1 MSSTSKQPLSDLLE
15 WYREMGVDEAIA
27 ERPFDMTAPPSEKPK
42 PVATPPASAPNDR
55 NRPADRQRSRPA
67 AALLAGTEAAG
78 ADARNLALAAP
89 DLAALKAALEAF
101 EGCALKHT
109 ATNLVFSDG
118 NPDADI
124 MVVGEAPGA
133 EEDRQGLP
141 FVGASGRLLDRMLAC
156 IGLDRTSAYITNILP
171 WRPPG
176 NRQPNAAEIAACLP
190 FAERHVALMH
200 PKVLVLAGGTSAK
213 TILGTTEGI
222 TRLRGRWID
231 HTMPGMAA
239 PIPTIAI
246 YHPAYLLRQPA
257 QKRDAWRDLLAIQSR
272 MDGMR
277 G

>member
-27 ERPFDMTAPPSEKPK
+27 ERPFDMTAAAPDKPN
-42 PVATPPASAPNDR
+42 PVATPAASAPNDR
-55 NRPADRQRSRPA
+55 TRPGGRQRSRPA

-213 TILGTTEGI
+213 TILGSTEGI
-222 TRLRGRWID
+222 TRLRGRWFD
-231 HTMPGMAA
+231 HTMPDMAA

-257 QKRDAWRDLLAIQSR
+257 QKRDAWRDLLAIKAR
-272 MDGMR
+272 LDGR
-277 G
+277 N

>member
-1 MSSTSKQPLSDLLE
+1 MSNTSELPPAALLN

-27 ERPFDMTAPPSEKPK
+27 DRPFDMTAAPPPK
-42 PVATPPASAPNDR
+42 PAPAKPSAAAATTAPAQSRRRPG
-55 NRPADRQRSRPA
+55 NRPTE
-67 AALLAGTEAAG
+67 ALLAGTEAAG
-78 ADARNLALAAP
+78 ADARNLAAAAP
-89 DLAALKAALEAF
+89 DLAALKATLEAF
-101 EGCALKHT
+101 EGCALKQT

-118 NPDADI
+118 NPDADV

-156 IGLDRTSAYITNILP
+156 IGLDRTGVYITNILP

-190 FAERHVALMH
+190 FAERHIALVH

-231 HTMPGMAA
+231 HTIPGMAA
-239 PIPTIAI
+239 PVPTIAI

-257 QKRDAWRDLLAIQSR
+257 QKRDAWRDLLAVKVR
-272 MDGMR
+272 MDGIK

>member
-27 ERPFDMTAPPSEKPK
+27 DRPFDMTAPLPDKPN
-42 PVATPPASAPNDR
+42 PDTTPPATAPNDR
-55 NRPADRQRSRPA
+55 NRPADRPRRRPA

-118 NPDADI
+118 NPDAGI

-257 QKRDAWRDLLAIQSR
+257 QKRDAWRDLLAIKAR
-272 MDGMR
+272 LDGR
-277 G
+277 H

>member
-1 MSSTSKQPLSDLLE
+1 MANTSKQPPSDLLR
-15 WYREMGVDEAIA
+15 WYEEMGVDEAIA
-27 ERPFDMTAPPSEKPK
+27 DKPFDMTAKPSAKPAA
-42 PVATPPASAPNDR
+42 ATPAASEPPAQGRKRPG
-55 NRPADRQRSRPA
+55 NRPTQ
-67 AALLAGTEAAG
+67 ALLAGTEEAG
-78 ADARNLALAAP
+78 ADARNLAAAAP
-89 DLAALKAALEAF
+89 DLAALRAALEAF
-101 EGCALKHT
+101 EGCALKQT

-118 NPDADI
+118 NPDADV

-141 FVGASGRLLDRMLAC
+141 FVGVSGRLLDRMLAC

-190 FAERHVALMH
+190 FAERHVALVH
-200 PKVLVLAGGTSAK
+200 PKVLILAGGTSAK

-231 HTMPGMAA
+231 HTIPGMAA
-239 PIPTIAI
+239 PVPTIAI

-257 QKRDAWRDLLAIQSR
+257 QKRDAWRDLLAVKAR
-272 MDGMR
+272 LDGIKS
-277 G
+277 

>member
-1 MSSTSKQPLSDLLE
+1 MSSTSKQPLAALLE
-15 WYREMGVDEAIA
+15 WYREVGVDVATA
-27 ERPFDMTAPPSEKPK
+27 DRPFDMTAPPPARPEAVEPR
-42 PVATPPASAPNDR
+42 PEATPAPDNRAPDR
-55 NRPADRQRSRPA
+55 RPA
-67 AALLAGTEAAG
+67 AALLAGSEAAET
-78 ADARNLALAAP
+78 DARNLAAAAP
-89 DLAALKAALEAF
+89 DLAALRAALEAF
-101 EGCALKHT
+101 EGCSLKRT

-118 NPDADI
+118 NPDADL

-156 IGLDRTSAYITNILP
+156 IGLDRTRVYITNILP

-190 FAERHVALMH
+190 FAERHIALMH
-200 PKVLVLAGGTSAK
+200 PKILVLAGGTSAK

-222 TRLRGRWID
+222 TRLHGRWID
-231 HTMPGMAA
+231 HTMPGMTA

-257 QKRDAWRDLLAIQSR
+257 QKRDAWRDLLSIKAR
-272 MDGMR
+272 LAN
-277 G
+277 

>member
-27 ERPFDMTAPPSEKPK
+27 DRPFDMTAPPPDKPN
-42 PVATPPASAPNDR
+42 PAAAPPAPAPNDR
-55 NRPADRQRSRPA
+55 NRPGDRPRSRPA

-257 QKRDAWRDLLAIQSR
+257 QKRDAWRDLLAIKVR
-272 MDGMR
+272 LEGR
-277 G
+277 H

>member
-27 ERPFDMTAPPSEKPK
+27 ERPFDMTAPPPDKPK

-55 NRPADRQRSRPA
+55 DRPADRQRRRPA

-257 QKRDAWRDLLAIQSR
+257 QKRDAWRDLLAIKSR
-272 MDGMR
+272 LGGR
-277 G
+277 N

>member
-1 MSSTSKQPLSDLLE
+1 
-15 WYREMGVDEAIA
+15 MGVDEAIA
-27 ERPFDMTAPPSEKPK
+27 DRPFDMTAPPPDKPN
-42 PVATPPASAPNDR
+42 PAAAPSAPAPNDR
-55 NRPADRQRSRPA
+55 HRARGPTTKAAGGGFAGRDR
-67 AALLAGTEAAG
+67 GAG

-109 ATNLVFSDG
+109 ATNLVFCDG

-257 QKRDAWRDLLAIQSR
+257 QKRDAWRDLLAIKVR
-272 MDGMR
+272 LEGR
-277 G
+277 H